1 MKLADK
7 QAAVLA
13 AELRCEGQR
22 LHAQQSLDTL
32 KSEFRRSATPGRIVV
47 SGLALG
53 FVSGL
58 RAPGTGAV
66 SSLGGQLLSGP
77 LFSML
82 LESVLPGLLAGITA
96 AAAAQAEEEPGDE
109 APTDDDAT
117 ETSDGDAEGE
127 SDADDDV
134 SDLASEEAAAET
146 APKPRRRRKHRV
158 DA

>member
-1 MKLADK
+1 VKLAEK

-58 RAPGTGAV
+58 RAPGTGAM
-66 SSLGGQLLSGP
+66 SSLGGQLLGGP

-82 LESVLPGLLAGITA
+82 LESVLPGLLAGVTA
-96 AAAAQAEEEPGDE
+96 AATAQSESDPGDE
-109 APTDDDAT
+109 APSDDDAT
-117 ETSDGDAEGE
+117 ETSDGDAGAESETTDDE
-127 SDADDDV
+127 SDA
-134 SDLASEEAAAET
+134 ASEEAVAEA

>member
-109 APTDDDAT
+109 APTDDAT
-117 ETSDGDAEGE
+117 ETSDGDADGE
-127 SDADDDV
+127 SDAADDV
-134 SDLASEEAAAET
+134 SDLASEDAAAEV

>member
-1 MKLADK
+1 VKLADK

-109 APTDDDAT
+109 AQADDDTT
-117 ETSDGDAEGE
+117 ETSDGDAGSEPE
-127 SDADDDV
+127 TVDDV
-134 SDLASEEAAAET
+134 SDIASEEA

>member
-1 MKLADK
+1 VKLADK

-58 RAPGTGAV
+58 RAPGTGAM
-66 SSLGGQLLSGP
+66 SSLGGQLLGGP

-82 LESVLPGLLAGITA
+82 LESVLPGLLAGVTA
-96 AAAAQAEEEPGDE
+96 AATAQSESDLGDE
-109 APTDDDAT
+109 APSDDDAT
-117 ETSDGDAEGE
+117 ETGDGDAGAESETTDDE
-127 SDADDDV
+127 SDA
-134 SDLASEEAAAET
+134 ASEEAVAEA